1 MSRSLGGIV
10 ICSMLAIKIT
20 NSHGS
25 LDFVNSDGFVMIK
38 LSSEEDHNVQFNAGV
53 LIKDIKVGD
62 IDRHEER
69 E

>member
-1 MSRSLGGIV
+1 
-10 ICSMLAIKIT
+10 MLAIKIT